1 MSLMLQGAK
10 EKSAVSS
17 EKTAKALDAYLSGA
31 VKRMSNL
38 SNFEAEQTAIRY
50 AKEADISEISASD
63 VRAKQ
68 KEVAKQ
74 MKGHS
79 LKDKFA
85 YWNDPNS
92 ADRDEFNKLSNMAVG
107 LTFVTSALMLST
119 GDKTAETVTVFST
132 SAAII
137 AAKALANYVNKH
149 QTEENKK
156 TAAEYAELKHTQLAL
171 KQLKRRLAQPK
182 RAEYKQ
188 EVKKLFA
195 SYGNPSG
202 GFVNNALKGR
212 SER

>member
-31 VKRMSNL
+31 VKQMSNL

-85 YWNDPNS
+85 YWNDPKS
-92 ADRDEFNKLSNMAVG
+92 PEDVEFNKLANMAAG
-107 LTFVTSALMLST
+107 LAFTSGALLMAT
-119 GDKTAETVTVFST
+119 GDQTGEGATVFSMGLVY
-132 SAAII
+132 I
-137 AAKALANYVNKH
+137 AARAAANYVNKH

-171 KQLKRRLAQPK
+171 KQLKRRLDQQK